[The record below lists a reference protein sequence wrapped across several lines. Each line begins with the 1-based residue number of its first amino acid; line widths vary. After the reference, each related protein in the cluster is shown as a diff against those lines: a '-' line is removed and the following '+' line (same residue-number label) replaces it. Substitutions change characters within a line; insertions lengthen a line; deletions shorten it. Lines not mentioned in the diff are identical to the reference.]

1 MSNQKLP
8 PGQQLVASTKWP
20 FVGEREPLRS
30 NKPWTL
36 EIAGLVDQPNTF
48 SLDQLQQLPST
59 EMTVDIHCV
68 TRWSRLGVNFR
79 GVMLETL
86 INQASTKS
94 DCHFVSFIARSER
107 KHSTSLSLDES
118 IKLKTMIAYE
128 VDGQPLPTEHGG
140 PIRSIVPGK
149 YFYKSV
155 KWLEK
160 IECLAEDRLGYWEAE
175 AGYHNNADPW
185 NEERY
190 MAATLTKKEA
200 VQLIESRD
208 FSGRDLRSI
217 DASNRDLS
225 NLNARSALLRNA
237 NFKKSDLQHADFS
250 SANLSN
256 ANLTNCNLNN
266 ARFVGTDLEGAD
278 MTGADLRRADLTGA
292 SLFGASFCLE
302 KNDAGGFLAPA
313 KIDATTFIPQ
323 KASEFL
329 TPIQLEFLQTRS
341 PTWVA

>member
-20 FVGEREPLRS
+20 FVGEREPLQS
-30 NKPWTL
+30 DKPWTL

-48 SLDQLQQLPST
+48 SLDQLHQLPST
-59 EMTVDIHCV
+59 EMTIDIHCV
-68 TRWSRLGVNFR
+68 TRWSRLGVSFR

-86 INQASTKS
+86 INQASTKPE
-94 DCHFVSFIARSER
+94 CHFLSFIARSER
-107 KHSTSLSLDES
+107 KHSTSLSLDEA

-160 IECLAEDRLGYWEAE
+160 IECLAEDQLGYWEAE

-185 NEERY
+185 YEERY
-190 MAATLTKKEA
+190 MASTLNKREA
-200 VQLIESRD
+200 MQLIESRD

-266 ARFVGTDLEGAD
+266 ARLVGTDLEGAD

-292 SLFGASFCLE
+292 SLFGASFCRE
-302 KNDAGGFLAPA
+302 KNDEGAFLAPA
-313 KIDATTFIPQ
+313 KIDATTIIPQ